1 MEVQTPPE
9 TGALFLFKEADV
21 RYLIEHLPLF
31 AGYTLIILGIIA
43 GLAGNREKLLARV
56 RHQDRDDER

>member
-9 TGALFLFKEADV
+9 TGALFLFTAKEESV
-21 RYLIEHLPLF
+21 HNIPLF
-31 AGYTLIILGIIA
+31 IGYSLVIVGIVV

-56 RHQDRDDER
+56 RHQDRGDER